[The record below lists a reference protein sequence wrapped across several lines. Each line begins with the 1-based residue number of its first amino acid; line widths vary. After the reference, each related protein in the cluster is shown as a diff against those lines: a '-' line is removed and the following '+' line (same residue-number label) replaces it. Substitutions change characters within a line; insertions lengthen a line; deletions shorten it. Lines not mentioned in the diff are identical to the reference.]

1 MWDSVSGS
9 RAVFIFPTAKPSTA
23 ENTKA
28 HKGKKSAGRLILV
41 HGRVSLC
48 APPYTLRLMVPTS
61 SSHLPK
67 RAYAEPREQA
77 SKTYCQHSAARGCVA
92 GLIAVVL
99 AHEGEDADAS

>member
-48 APPYTLRLMVPTS
+48 APPYALRLMVPTS
-61 SSHLPK
+61 SSHPPQ
-67 RAYAEPREQA
+67 RAYAEPCEQA
-77 SKTYCQHSAARGCVA
+77 SKTYCQHGAARGGMA
-92 GLIAVVL
+92 SLIPMVL
-99 AHEGEDADAS
+99 VHEGKDANCC